1 MKDLTTARRLA
12 QILHAVKCKGQGYS
26 TQTFHKVG
34 GATGVRLYKVMLETT
49 YYCSRTKKDLPLFSQ
64 GSNKKCMSLNV
75 PSHYDVDN
83 LASLIYYWVIPQ
95 SEELGIDI
103 IQKRGRKAG
112 ISPFRKETVQT
123 NIIEEEVKEVVVT
136 NPLESYTDQELAA
149 ELRRRYPNIQITIT
163 L

>member
-12 QILHAVKCKGQGYS
+12 QILHAVKCKGKGYS

-75 PSHYDVDN
+75 PSHYDVDK
-83 LASLIYYWVIPQ
+83 LASLIYDWVIPQ

-112 ISPFRKETVQT
+112 ISPFRKEQTETKKVVTV
-123 NIIEEEVKEVVVT
+123 VKEVVL
-136 NPLESYTDQELAA
+136 NPLEGYTDKELAA